1 MMKLRAAL
9 PDDKSAIIDLLRKS
23 LGESTIPKSE
33 ILWNWKHEQ
42 NPFGPSY
49 LLLAEED
56 DKLVGIRAFMR
67 WEWRWRGQIY
77 QAIRAVDTATDP
89 AYQGRGIFKKLTL
102 EQVAICKNE
111 GISFVFNT
119 PNNQS
124 KPGYLKMGWVEQGKL
139 PLKFKVLRPLSM
151 AYLRIFK
158 ENKSV
163 EIVDHLSPLPDWD
176 VDIPKLVEK
185 AVINNDHLSTH
196 QSAEYISWRYDKNP
210 LFRYHYFTDHT
221 SFLIISRLKKH
232 SFGCELRLVEFFL
245 LDPKSDHRSLNKE
258 AKRQVMEYCK
268 IHKIDFVSVSGL
280 QCSLYKDCFSWMGFI
295 PVRAMGPSITLRDL
309 NMNGKFPDLLEMKN
323 WAYSLGDLELF

>member
-1 MMKLRAAL
+1 MQLRSAVAN
-9 PDDKSAIIDLLRKS
+9 DKPAIIDLLRKS

-42 NPFGPSY
+42 NPFGRSY

-56 DKLVGIRAFMR
+56 DKLVGVRAFMR
-67 WEWRWRGQIY
+67 WEWRWRGQVY
-77 QAIRAVDTATDP
+77 RAIRAVDTATDP

-102 EQVAICKNE
+102 EQIAICKNE

-124 KPGYLKMGWVEQGKL
+124 KPGYLKMGWIEQGKL

-151 AYLRIFK
+151 AYLRIAK
-158 ENKSV
+158 KIKSA
-163 EIVDHLSPLPDWD
+163 ETVDHISPLADWGS
-176 VDIPKLVEK
+176 DITNLVNR
-185 AVINNDHLSTH
+185 AVVQTDHLSTC
-196 QSAEYISWRYDKNP
+196 QSPSYISWRYEKNP

-245 LDPKSDHRSLNKE
+245 LNPTFDKKNLNKE
-258 AKRQVMEYCK
+258 AKGQVMAYCK
-268 IHKIDFVSVSGL
+268 MNKVDFISVSGL
-280 QCSLYKDCFSWMGFI
+280 QYSLHQDCFNWMGFI
-295 PVRAMGPSITLRDL
+295 PTRPVGPSITLRDL
-309 NMNGKFPDLLEMKN
+309 NMKENFQELLEIKN

>member
-1 MMKLRAAL
+1 MQLRAAT
-9 PDDKSAIIDLLRKS
+9 PNDKPAIIHLLRKS

-33 ILWNWKHEQ
+33 VLWNWKHEL

-56 DKLVGIRAFMR
+56 EKLVGVRAFMR
-67 WEWRWRGQIY
+67 WEWRWKGQIY
-77 QAIRAVDTATDP
+77 KAIRAVDTATDP

-102 EQVAICKNE
+102 EQIAICKNE

-139 PLKFKVLRPLSM
+139 PLKFKVLRPLTM
-151 AYLRIFK
+151 AYLRLFK

-163 EIVDHLSPLPDWD
+163 ETIEHIAHLPDWQPN
-176 VDIPKLVEK
+176 VLNLVEN
-185 AVINNDHLSTH
+185 AVVNGDHLSTH
-196 QSAEYISWRYDKNP
+196 TSHDYISWRYEKNP
-210 LFRYHYFTDHT
+210 LFRYHYFTDH
-221 SFLIISRLKKH
+221 SAFFIISRLKKH
-232 SFGCELRLVEFFL
+232 AFGCELRLVEFFL
-245 LDPKSDHRSLNKE
+245 LDPKSDTRQLSKE
-258 AKRQVMEYCK
+258 VRRQVMDYCK
-268 IHKIDFVSVSGL
+268 LNKIDFISVSGL
-280 QCSLYKDCFSWMGFI
+280 QCSLYNMCFNWMGVI

-309 NMNGKFPDLLEMKN
+309 NMKEKFQDLLEMKN